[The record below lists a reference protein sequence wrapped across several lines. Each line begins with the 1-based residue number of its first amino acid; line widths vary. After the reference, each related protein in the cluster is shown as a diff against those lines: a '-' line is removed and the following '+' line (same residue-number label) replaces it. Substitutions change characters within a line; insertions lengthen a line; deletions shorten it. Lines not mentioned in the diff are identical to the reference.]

1 MGLSCEK
8 FNFFYWYYFGGCIFC
23 FFRMNYVDEKVLS
36 GSAYGLTIGDNK
48 AESYKKVSALPKE
61 LNMGNQLIFVEI
73 KVDNVSSALLGTNA
87 DYTLLSQ
94 TLLHDVGF
102 PYFNDKDEWNF

>member
-1 MGLSCEK
+1 
-8 FNFFYWYYFGGCIFC
+8 
-23 FFRMNYVDEKVLS
+23 
-36 GSAYGLTIGDNK
+36 
-48 AESYKKVSALPKE
+48 
-61 LNMGNQLIFVEI
+61 MGNQLIFVEI

-102 PYFNDKDEWNF
+102 PYFNDKDEWNFYFNGTYFDSLSLKFCDDKLCEIYRHKKKFELP